1 MARNKHKAE
10 APEPEQERDYASVL
24 AERML
29 ALIDEMTEDEKDV
42 FTQIGDTFDD
52 AGYPVLIFQNSTL
65 DELNSA
71 FSVKI
76 KGTITERVRQA
87 LDCLR
92 KYDDLNT
99 MTGEAPT
106 EGNKEALGEM
116 LLKEN

>member
-1 MARNKHKAE
+1 MSRNQKKE
-10 APEPEQERDYASVL
+10 NVTEEVELDYASTL
-24 AERML
+24 AEKML
-29 ALIDEMTEDEKDV
+29 ALIEEMTEEEKDV
-42 FTQIGDTFDD
+42 FNQIGDTFDD

-87 LDCLR
+87 LDALR

-99 MTGEAPT
+99 MNGEAPT
-106 EGNKEALGEM
+106 EKNKEALGEM
-116 LLKEN
+116 LLQD